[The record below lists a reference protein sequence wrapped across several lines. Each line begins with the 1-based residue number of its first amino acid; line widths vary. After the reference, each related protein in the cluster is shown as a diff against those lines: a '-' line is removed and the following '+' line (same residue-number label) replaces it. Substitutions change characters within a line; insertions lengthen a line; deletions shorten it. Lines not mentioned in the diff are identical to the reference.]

1 MPADVSVFMLTL
13 LSQGAELVSWHAN
26 LQIKAA
32 VSLVVYKICEDPTAN
47 YSNMT
52 TQYTRYMAAAG
63 ASGLGGMLGGLRG
76 GLAGY
81 GAAAGSPVN
90 LSQQTQ
96 KI

>member
-1 MPADVSVFMLTL
+1 MPADVSVFMLLL

-63 ASGLGGMLGGLRG
+63 AGGLGGMLGGLRG